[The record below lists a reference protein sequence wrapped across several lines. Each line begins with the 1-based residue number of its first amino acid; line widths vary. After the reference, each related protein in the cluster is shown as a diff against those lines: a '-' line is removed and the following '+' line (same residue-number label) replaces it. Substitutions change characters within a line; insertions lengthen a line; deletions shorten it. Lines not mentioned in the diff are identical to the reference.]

1 MATSILER
9 FRLDG
14 QVAVV
19 TGGNRGLGL
28 DIAEALAQAGA
39 DIVSVQHAASA
50 PALAA
55 RVQAAGRRALAVGA
69 DIKQDDS
76 AQRALDAALA
86 EFGRVDILVN
96 NAGIQRRTPSERF
109 SLADWD
115 EVMAVNLRAVFLFC
129 QVFGRQFLAQG
140 RGKIINMASV
150 QSLIGGWTIPA
161 YTASKHGLAG
171 LTKTLCNEWAGRGV
185 NINCIA
191 PGYMD
196 TEMNSA
202 LKADPVRSRSIG
214 ERIPAGRWGQP
225 ADLAGAAV
233 FLASPASD
241 YINGHVLAVD
251 GGWLA
256 R

>member
-1 MATSILER
+1 MSILDR
-9 FRLDG
+9 FHLDG

-28 DIAEALAQAGA
+28 SIAEGLAQAGA
-39 DIVSVQHAASA
+39 DILSVQHAAQA
-50 PALAA
+50 QELEACIA
-55 RVQAAGRRALAVGA
+55 AAGRRCLAVGA
-69 DIKQDDS
+69 DLKEEGS
-76 AQRALDAALA
+76 AQQVLEAALA

-96 NAGIQRRTPSERF
+96 NAGIQRRAPSENF

-115 EVMAVNLRAVFLFC
+115 EVMAVNLRAVFVYC
-129 QVFGRQFLAQG
+129 QVFGRHFLGQG
-140 RGKIINMASV
+140 RGKIVNIASL

-161 YTASKHGLAG
+161 YTASKHAIAG
-171 LTKTLCNEWAGRGV
+171 MTKTLCNEWAQRRI

-196 TEMNSA
+196 TEMNAA
-202 LKADPVRSRSIG
+202 LKANPERSRQIN
-214 ERIPAGRWGQP
+214 ERIPAERWGQP
-225 ADLAGAAV
+225 GDVAGAAV

-241 YINGHVLAVD
+241 YINGHVLVVD
-251 GGWLA
+251 GGWMA

>member
-1 MATSILER
+1 VILDR

-14 QVAVV
+14 QVAVI

-28 DIAEALAQAGA
+28 HIALALAEAGA

-50 PALAA
+50 PAL
-55 RVQAAGRRALAVGA
+55 VEKTGKLGRRALAVGA
-69 DIKQDDS
+69 DLKDDRS
-76 AQRALDAALA
+76 AEEVLSAALQA
-86 EFGRVDILVN
+86 FGRVDVLVN

-109 SLADWD
+109 PLADWD
-115 EVMAVNLRAVFLFC
+115 EVMAINLRAVFVYS
-129 QVFGRQFLAQG
+129 QAFGRHFLAQG
-140 RGKIINMASV
+140 RGKIINIASV

-185 NINCIA
+185 NVNCIA

-196 TEMNSA
+196 TEMTAA
-202 LKADPVRSRSIG
+202 LKADPERSRAIN

-233 FLASPASD
+233 FLASAASD
-241 YINGHVLAVD
+241 YINGHVLVVD
-251 GGWLA
+251 GGWMA

>member
-1 MATSILER
+1 MILDR

-28 DIAEALAQAGA
+28 SLSEGLAQAGA

-50 PALAA
+50 PELKK
-55 RVQAAGRRALAVGA
+55 RVSAAGRRCLAVGA
-69 DIKQDDS
+69 DLKEESS
-76 AQRALDAALA
+76 AQRVLDAALA

-96 NAGIQRRTPSERF
+96 NAGIQRRTPSENF
-109 SLADWD
+109 PLADWD
-115 EVMAVNLRAVFLFC
+115 VVMAVNLRAVFIYC

-140 RGKIINMASV
+140 HGKIVNMASL

-161 YTASKHGLAG
+161 YTASKHAVAG
-171 LTKTLCNEWAGRGV
+171 LTKTLCNEWSGRGV
-185 NINCIA
+185 NVNCIA

-196 TEMNSA
+196 TEMNAA
-202 LKADPVRSRSIG
+202 LKANPERSRMIND
-214 ERIPAGRWGQP
+214 RIPSGRWGQP
-225 ADLAGAAV
+225 EDLAGAAV

-241 YINGHVLAVD
+241 YINGHVLVVD
-251 GGWLA
+251 GGWMA

>member
-1 MATSILER
+1 MILDR

-19 TGGNRGLGL
+19 TGASRGLGL
-28 DIAEALAQAGA
+28 SLSEALAQAGA

-50 PALAA
+50 PDLAK
-55 RVQAAGRRALAVGA
+55 RVVAAGRRSLAVGVNLKEA
-69 DIKQDDS
+69 SS
-76 AQRALDAALA
+76 AQKVLDAALA

-96 NAGIQRRTPSERF
+96 NAGIQRRAPSEAF

-115 EVMAVNLRAVFLFC
+115 EVMAINLRAVFLYC
-129 QVFGRQFLAQG
+129 QIFGRHFLAQV

-171 LTKTLCNEWAGRGV
+171 LTKTLCNEWAGRGI

-196 TEMNSA
+196 TEMTAA
-202 LKADPVRSRSIG
+202 LKANPERSRTIN
-214 ERIPAGRWGQP
+214 ERIPAGRWGLP
-225 ADLAGAAV
+225 EDLAGAAV

-241 YINGHVLAVD
+241 YINGHVLVVD
-251 GGWLA
+251 GGWMA